1 MRPVRGG
8 RQPFGIGLFERLLLP
23 GIVPLHGSVDRG
35 GEQWRCGFAVLDCGA
50 GVDPDASEPA
60 PAKLS
65 RATIRRISR
74 PITFR
79 VCHSSNKWL
88 G

>member
-35 GEQWRCGFAVLDCGA
+35 GE
-50 GVDPDASEPA
+50 
-60 PAKLS
+60 
-65 RATIRRISR
+65 
-74 PITFR
+74 
-79 VCHSSNKWL
+79 
-88 G
+88 